1 MTKHATEA
9 LEEFLKKEEEVL
21 LDLESRVEG
30 ALAALET
37 SKLRVEEKSRQVSEL
52 KEAISKLE
60 E

>member
-21 LDLESRVEG
+21 LELESRVETT
-30 ALAALET
+30 LAALET